1 VSREGRKAVATLEQ
15 MPSTTLADWLLSR
28 DDDTLIA
35 LLRARPDLAVPVP
48 ADSTV
53 LATRAGIA
61 ASVARACDD
70 LDRFTLAVLSA
81 LVIAGADVTA
91 VSREQVMQLLGHDV
105 AARRLESALET
116 LRSRALVWGDD
127 DALAVA
133 PATRQVIGPYP
144 GGLGRPAADL
154 VGVDLDAVLAELA
167 ADELRVLQALAA
179 GPPVGTSRDAAEAVP
194 LVRAQTPVQR
204 LLARRLLR
212 RIDAGTVELPAQVG
226 LALRG
231 DRPLASIDL
240 DDPALR
246 TVQCDPSLVDSTAAS
261 AVLDLLRHTEKLLA
275 EWSADPPPVLRSGG
289 LGVRDTRRT
298 ARVLGLDEAAVT
310 LVAEVAVAAGMIT
323 NTDESPGAPL
333 WVPTVTADT
342 WLAAPPQR
350 RWAMLA
356 QAWLELPRLPGLAA
370 ARDDKDRPLAALSD
384 DLRQPRAP
392 AGRRRILQVI
402 AELPAGRA
410 IQQPEDLV
418 AVLAW
423 RAPRQ
428 DSRRRDEMVGWTMQE
443 ATALGIV
450 ALGALSSAGRVLLS
464 DGVTAAAAALVT
476 ALPEPVNRV
485 VVQADRTVVAP
496 GPLEPEL
503 AREIGLVA
511 DVESAGAATVYR
523 VTEDTVRRALD
534 AGRSAADLHE
544 LFRTRS
550 VTPVPQSLSY
560 LIDDVARRHGRLR
573 GGTAAAFLRC
583 DDPALL
589 TELLAHPVAARCAL
603 RRLAPTVLIS
613 PLSLAV
619 LLDEVR
625 GAGFLPVAEGAD
637 GEVVDL
643 RAGAR
648 RAKVRVQPTRRII
661 APPTPSAEQL
671 AALVATVRA
680 GDAAA
685 ITPPGPGART
695 GPVSTATTLELLQ
708 DAAHAGSSVRIGYV
722 DSHGVANRRIVRPVS
737 VGGGM
742 LEGIDRCAEE
752 LRRFPLHRIT
762 SAEVIAD

>member
-1 VSREGRKAVATLEQ
+1 MGPNTVARLVQ
-15 MPSTTLADWLLSR
+15 MPSTTLADWLLSQ

-35 LLRARPDLAVPVP
+35 LLRARPDLAVPAP

-81 LVIAGADVTA
+81 LVIAGADGVA
-91 VSREQVMQLLGHDV
+91 VRCQDVIRLLGRELPG
-105 AARRLESALET
+105 RRLQRALDM

-127 DALAVA
+127 EALAVA

-144 GGLGRPAADL
+144 GGLGRPSDDL
-154 VGVDLDAVLAELA
+154 AGVDFGAVIAELA
-167 ADELRVLQALAA
+167 DDELRVLRALAA

-194 LVRAQTPVQR
+194 LARARTPVQR
-204 LLARRLLR
+204 LLARGLLR
-212 RIDAGTVELPAQVG
+212 RVDAGTVELPAQVG

-231 DRPLASIDL
+231 DQPLGSVEL
-240 DDPALR
+240 DEPALP
-246 TVQCDPSLVDSTAAS
+246 TVQCDQLLVDSTAAG
-261 AVLDLLRHTEKLLA
+261 AVLDLLRYVEKLLG

-289 LGVRDTRRT
+289 LGVRDARRT
-298 ARVLGLDEAAVT
+298 ARALGVDEATVI
-310 LVAEVAVAAGMIT
+310 LLIEVAVAAGLT
-323 NTDESPGAPL
+323 TWTEDGPGAPL
-333 WVPTVTADT
+333 WLPTVAADS

-350 RWAMLA
+350 RWAVLA
-356 QAWLELPRLPGLAA
+356 HAWLELPRLPGLAGT
-370 ARDDKDRPLAALSD
+370 RDDKDRPLAALSD
-384 DLRQPRAP
+384 DMRQPRAP
-392 AGRRRILQVI
+392 AWRRRILEAI

-410 IQQPEDLV
+410 IQRPEQV
-418 AVLAW
+418 AAVLAW

-428 DSRRRDEMVGWTMQE
+428 DSRRRGEMVGWTIQE
-443 ATALGIV
+443 ATALGV
-450 ALGALSSAGRVLLS
+450 LALGALPSAGRALLR
-464 DGVTAAAAALVT
+464 DGATSAATVLVT
-476 ALPEPVNRV
+476 ALPEPVNQV

-496 GPLEPEL
+496 GPLESEL

-511 DVESAGAATVYR
+511 DVESAGSATVYR

-550 VTPVPQSLSY
+550 ATPVPQSLSY

-589 TELLAHPVAARCAL
+589 AELLAHPVAARCSL
-603 RRLAPTVLIS
+603 RRLAPTVLVS
-613 PLSLAV
+613 PLPLAM

-625 GAGFLPVAEGAD
+625 GAGFLPVAEGSD

-648 RAKVRVQPTRRII
+648 RAKLRVQPARRAA

-685 ITPPGPGART
+685 TIPSGPAMST
-695 GPVSTATTLELLQ
+695 AAVSTAATLELLQ
-708 DAAHAGSSVRIGYV
+708 GAAHAGHDVRIGYV
-722 DSHGVANRRIVRPVS
+722 DSHGVASRRIVRPVH
-737 VGGGM
+737 VGGGV
-742 LEGIDRCAEE
+742 LEGIDRCADEQ
-752 LRRFPLHRIT
+752 RRFPLHRIT
-762 SAEVIAD
+762 TVEIIRE